1 MANVQIIRRR
11 IRSVK
16 NINQITKAMEMV
28 AASKLRKVQ
37 EATTKSRVYAAA
49 CRDAL
54 SSIRHA
60 SSFQEHPFFQE
71 RPVTAELIIMLSSD
85 RGLAGAYNSNILK
98 ELIRILEEGKKNGIT
113 SHSLVCIGK
122 RGAQFMSRVQGAIEM
137 LGVYTG
143 WQVRPDISDVRPII
157 STATKLFLE
166 GKIDRVRILYTDFK
180 SISRQQV
187 VVRQILP
194 VEKVALAEYSNTSPD
209 SLVEP
214 SVEVML
220 EYLLPRFLEVQLYQA
235 ALEASASEQAMRMI
249 AMKNASDNAKDLK
262 RDLSLMFNRAR
273 QASITQEIAEII
285 SGVQAVTS

>member
-37 EATTKSRVYAAA
+37 EATTKSCVYAAA

-54 SSIRHA
+54 FSIRHA

-71 RPVTAELIIMLSSD
+71 RAVTSELIILLSSD

-98 ELIRILEEGKKNGIT
+98 ELVHMVQDSKKQGVT
-113 SHSLVCIGK
+113 SHSLICIGK
-122 RGAQFMSRVQGAIEM
+122 RGAQFMSRVQADINM

-143 WQVRPDISDVRPII
+143 WQVRPDIADVRPII

-166 GKIDRVRILYTDFK
+166 GNIDRVRILYTDFK

-187 VVRQILP
+187 AVRQILP
-194 VEKVALAEYSNTSPD
+194 VEKVVLQEHPVTSPD

-220 EYLLPRFLEVQLYQA
+220 EHLLPRFLEVQLYQA